1 MFCNYSGNFT
11 KKVIPQITVSFGV
24 TEVLDSDKKQTVFI
38 RVDEA
43 RYKAKIK
50 RNDNDVVKL

>member
-43 RYKAKIK
+43 RYKAKI
-50 RNDNDVVKL
+50 